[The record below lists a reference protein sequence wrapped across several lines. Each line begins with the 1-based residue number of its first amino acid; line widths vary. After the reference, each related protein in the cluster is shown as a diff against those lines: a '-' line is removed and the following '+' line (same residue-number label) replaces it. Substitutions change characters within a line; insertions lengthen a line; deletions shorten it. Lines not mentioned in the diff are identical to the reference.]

1 MELRPLG
8 PTGTFVSELCLG
20 TMTFGAETD
29 ADEAFRICDAY
40 REAGGTFVDTADVYS
55 AGASEEILGRWLE
68 QRGARDDVV
77 LATKVNFPVGADR
90 GPNHRG
96 LSRPNVHRAV
106 RASLARL
113 GVDDV
118 DLLQVHAWDPLT
130 PIDET
135 LEALDELV
143 RAGHVA
149 YVGIS
154 NHAGW
159 QLATTLERAR
169 AQGLAVPVSLQAH
182 YNLLGRELEW
192 ELTPLCEHEGLGLL
206 PWSPLAG
213 GWLTGKYR
221 RAEQPTGATRLGE
234 DPQRGIEAWDKR
246 NTERT
251 WQVIEVLLAVADEL
265 GASPAQVALRWVTD
279 RPTVSST
286 VLGARTVDQLADN
299 LGAAQLTLPEDAR
312 ARLDEASAVPAP
324 DYPYGFLAELDAARR
339 GGTGLG

>member
-312 ARLDEASAVPAP
+312 ARLDEASAVPTP

>member
-1 MELRPLG
+1 MELRRLG
-8 PTGTFVSELCLG
+8 QTGLFVSELSLG

-29 ADEAFRICDAY
+29 ADEAFRQCDAFV
-40 REAGGTFVDTADVYS
+40 EAGGNLIDTADVYS
-55 AGASEEILGRWLE
+55 AGASEEIVGRWLE
-68 QRGARDDVV
+68 RRGARDDVV
-77 LATKVNFPVGADR
+77 LATKVNFPVGEDR

-96 LSRPNVHRAV
+96 LSRRYVHRAV
-106 RASLARL
+106 RAGLARL

-135 LEALDELV
+135 LEALDEMV
-143 RAGHVA
+143 RGGLVA

-159 QLATTLERAR
+159 QLATTIQRAR

-192 ELTPLCEHEGLGLL
+192 ELLPLCEHEGLGLL

-221 RAEQPTGATRLGE
+221 RATQPEGATRLGE
-234 DPQRGIEAWDKR
+234 DPQRGIEAWDRR

-251 WQVIEVLLAVADEL
+251 WQVVETLVAVAEEL
-265 GASPAQVALRWVTD
+265 GTSPAQVALRWVTD
-279 RPTVSST
+279 RPMVSST
-286 VLGARTVDQLADN
+286 ILGARTTEQLADN
-299 LGAAQLTLPEDAR
+299 LAAADLELPDEAR
-312 ARLDEASAVPAP
+312 ARLNEASALPTP
-324 DYPYGFLAELDAARR
+324 DYPYGFLAEVEAARR
-339 GGTGLG
+339 GGTGLA